1 MSNPVTIT
9 AEPGT
14 PFIDV
19 TREFEAPVDAVY
31 RAYVDPDLVSQWLGP
46 RDLSIRDVEYDV
58 RPGGIWRFV
67 HTDDAGNAFEFY
79 GVFHSVEPDRITRT
93 FEFGG
98 VPGHVILESIRFEP
112 AGEGRSRVSTHS
124 AFQAVEDRDGMLAS
138 GMERGQ
144 TEGFE
149 RLDELLAD

>member
-1 MSNPVTIT
+1 MSNPVTVI

-14 PFIDV
+14 SFIDV
-19 TREFEAPVDAVY
+19 TREFDAPLEAVY
-31 RAYVDPDLVSQWLGP
+31 QAYVDPELVVKWLGP
-46 RDLSIRDVEYDV
+46 RDLSIRDLEYDV

-67 HTDDAGNAFEFY
+67 HADDAGNEFEFY
-79 GVFHSVEPDRITRT
+79 GVFHSVAADRITRT

-98 VPGHVILESIRFEP
+98 VPGHVILESIVFEEVAP
-112 AGEGRSRVSTHS
+112 GRTRVSTRS

-149 RLDELLAD
+149 RLDELLAG